1 MEKTRPDAVIAVDAL
16 ASRALSR
23 VNTTIQVA
31 DTGIHPGSGVGNK
44 RKALNRES
52 LGIPVIAIGIPTVV
66 DAATIAHDSVEMV
79 ISYLHHLSMNQKQPT
94 NPLRPLNRPNLKEI
108 RDQKISSRTSQQMLG
123 MVGTLDSEEKRRLIN
138 EVLNP
143 LGQNLIVTPKEVD
156 MFIGDMGKLV
166 ADGLNCALHEA
177 ITPENVSAHIN

>member
-1 MEKTRPDAVIAVDAL
+1 M
-16 ASRALSR
+16 
-23 VNTTIQVA
+23 A

-79 ISYLHHLSMNQKQPT
+79 ISYLHRQMNQKQPT
-94 NPLRPLNRPNLKEI
+94 NPLDPLNRPNLKEI

-123 MVGTLDSEEKRRLIN
+123 MVGLSILRRN
-138 EVLNP
+138 
-143 LGQNLIVTPKEVD
+143 G
-156 MFIGDMGKLV
+156 G
-166 ADGLNCALHEA
+166 
-177 ITPENVSAHIN
+177 